1 MISIIVAISQ
11 ENAIGKNGQ
20 LLCHLPSDLQHF
32 KQITSG
38 KTVVMGE
45 RTFFSLPKHPLPN
58 RKNIVL
64 TDVPNKTFE
73 GAQSVYSIE
82 EIVDLFSKTDEE
94 IFIIGGGMV
103 YRQMMPFADKL
114 YITHI
119 HHSWQ
124 DADTFFPEID
134 SNTWTLTQNETMP
147 ADDKN
152 PYDYSF
158 AEYIRK

>member
-119 HHSWQ
+119 HHSWA

-134 SNTWTLTQNETMP
+134 SNTWTLTQNETMS

>member
-94 IFIIGGGMV
+94 IFVIGGGMV

-134 SNTWTLTQNETMP
+134 SNTWTLTQSETMP

>member
-119 HHSWQ
+119 HHSWP

-134 SNTWTLTQNETMP
+134 TNIWTLTQNETMSS
-147 ADDKN
+147 DDKN

>member
-134 SNTWTLTQNETMP
+134 SNTWTLTQNETMS

>member
-134 SNTWTLTQNETMP
+134 SNIWTLTQSETMP

-152 PYDYSF
+152 LYDYSF